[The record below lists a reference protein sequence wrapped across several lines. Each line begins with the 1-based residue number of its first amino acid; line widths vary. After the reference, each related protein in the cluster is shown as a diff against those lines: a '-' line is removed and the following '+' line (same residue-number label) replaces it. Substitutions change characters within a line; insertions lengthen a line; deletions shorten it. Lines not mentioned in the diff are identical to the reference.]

1 MDVRGKLFLFPLS
14 RKLNI
19 KSFNSQLCLL
29 GKWRWWPLLRLR
41 RHHVGSWY
49 TELRHSKGSI
59 SICIFYPALQTVKYV
74 SFLLYLSL
82 LLLCVYVCVWCMC
95 MYIYANIY
103 PVSETKGRCQLSSVT
118 HHLVSLTE
126 SEGWDVRKQ
135 ALQAIQSLHP
145 TVLGLQACTQPYPAS

>member
-29 GKWRWWPLLRLR
+29 GKRRWWPLLRLR
-41 RHHVGSWY
+41 RHHVGSWC

-59 SICIFYPALQTVKYV
+59 SDCIFYPALQTVKYV

-82 LLLCVYVCVWCMC
+82 LLLCVYV
-95 MYIYANIY
+95 IYVNIY
-103 PVSETKGRCQLSSVT
+103 PVSETKGRCYLSSVT

-145 TVLGLQACTQPYPAS
+145 TVLGLQACNQPYPAS